1 MVFEGWKMYDL
12 TMTLGHD
19 YPAFPIGLQ
28 DVRIVRDVRRARYTA
43 NADKLEMSCHA
54 GTHLDGPMHFEPV
67 GKTIDRFPLDGKLV
81 GEGVIVD
88 ISKQCGD
95 YDFYGEKEIVNSGA
109 DVRPGDILFI
119 HTGYWKYAP
128 GLSKEDDIRYFYKH
142 PGPKMEFAKWC
153 KKMKFKYLGI
163 DGGSQDHPLNT
174 GLQGRIPFVDE
185 EFCKRHK
192 VEGVQDIFPR
202 KTWQLMH
209 SELFK
214 HEIIHV
220 ENLGGDISKIANKR
234 AIIGTFPLKLIS
246 ESAPCRVVAWVKG

>member
-1 MVFEGWKMYDL
+1 MVFKGWKMYDL
-12 TMTLGHD
+12 TMALGHD

-28 DVRIVRDVRRARYTA
+28 DVRIVRDVRRARYMA

-67 GKTIDRFPLDGKLV
+67 GKTIDQFPLAGKLV

-95 YDFYGEKEIVNSGA
+95 YDFYGEQEIMDSGA

-128 GLSKEDDIRYFYKH
+128 GLPKEDDIRYFYKH
-142 PGPKMEFAKWC
+142 PGPQMDFAKWC
-153 KKMKFKYLGI
+153 RKMRFKYLGI

-185 EFCKRHK
+185 EFCRKHK
-192 VEGVQDIFPR
+192 VENVQDIFPR

-220 ENLGGDISKIANKR
+220 ENLGGDMQKVANKR
-234 AIIGTFPLKLIS
+234 AVIGTFPLKLIS
-246 ESAPCRVVAWVKG
+246 ESAPCRVVAWIEA